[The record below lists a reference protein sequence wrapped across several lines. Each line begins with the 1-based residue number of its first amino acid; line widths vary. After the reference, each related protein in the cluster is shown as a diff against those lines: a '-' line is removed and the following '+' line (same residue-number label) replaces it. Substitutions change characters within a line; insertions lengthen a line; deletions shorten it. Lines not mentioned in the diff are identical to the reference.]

1 MKHAY
6 VYYRIDPAQADLAAT
21 RIDALLPMLA
31 RYCSHPPRLLQR
43 CDDPLMW
50 MEIYEG
56 ITDLA
61 AFSHAM
67 DQAVLDS
74 DCAGHTLGKR
84 HLECFSAPDR
94 PYKTPDLPGFL

>member
-6 VYYRIDPAQADLAAT
+6 VYYRIDPAQADRAAT
-21 RIDALLPMLA
+21 HTDALLPLLA
-31 RYCSHPPRLLQR
+31 RYCRQPPRRLQR

-56 ITDLA
+56 IADLA
-61 AFSHAM
+61 AFSRAL
-67 DQAVLDS
+67 DQAVLDA

-84 HLECFSAPDR
+84 QLECFSAPDR
-94 PYKTPDLPGFL
+94 PCKTPDLPGFS